1 VTAYDRRGL
10 GRSDQPFDGY
20 DDDSFADDLA
30 DIMEAAEVEDALL
43 VGFSRGGGEVARY
56 LSRHEK
62 AGVSKVALISSVVP
76 FKQQTAD
83 NPGGAPAKVFEDM
96 KAGICNDSAG
106 FMQRFA
112 PRVFGNGGIA
122 RAVSDGVLATHKDQM
137 ARDLLAFI
145 DEV

>member
-56 LSRHEK
+56 LPRHEK
-62 AGVSKVALISSVVP
+62 AGVSKVALISSVMP

-83 NPGGAPAKVFEDM
+83 NHGGAPAKVFEDM
-96 KAGICNDSAG
+96 KAGIRNDSAG

-137 ARDLLAFI
+137 ASDLLAFI
-145 DEV
+145 EEV